1 MNPQADPMNPQT
13 ELKGQQTDRGPA
25 GKPGTDIRA
34 RADTRARI
42 ESIYRAAPIGIGLVV
57 DRTLLE
63 VNDRL
68 CRMTGYA
75 REELVGR
82 NARILY
88 PSEDEYAFVGTEK
101 YRQIRE
107 QGTGTVKTRF
117 QTKTGIILDI
127 MLTSAPL
134 DPDDL
139 SAGITFTAV
148 DITRDTKVEDQM
160 HQARK
165 MEAIG
170 ILAGGIA
177 HDFNNILFPI
187 MGHTELLLED
197 VPGDSPFR
205 NSLNKIHAASLRA
218 RDLVS
223 QILTFSRQEKNRPR
237 LLTLQPVVKEVM
249 KMIRAT
255 IPASIQIVQKIDAGC
270 GPVRA
275 DPIQIHQIVMNLAT
289 NAYHAME
296 ETGGE
301 LTVSLT
307 RADPM
312 PCDPATPDMSPG
324 PRVCLSVSDTGR
336 GMDDITARKMFDPFF
351 TTKKPGKGT
360 GMGLSVVHG
369 IVTGMNG
376 VIQVSSQPGS
386 GTTVDLY
393 FPLAPEIPDEKTL
406 QVDDRIPGG
415 TEKILLVDDE
425 AEIVSMEKQ
434 MLEWLGYHVT
444 PFTSSVDALE
454 RFTTSPDAFDLVITD
469 MAMPWISGDK
479 LAARLSEIRPEIPV
493 VICTGFSEIMDRE
506 KAASLGFKGF
516 LFKPIVMKDLACAI
530 RRVLDAQA

>member
-1 MNPQADPMNPQT
+1 MNQKTTQA
-13 ELKGQQTDRGPA
+13 GA
-25 GKPGTDIRA
+25 GKPSV
-34 RADTRARI
+34 DTRARI
-42 ESIYRAAPIGIGLVV
+42 ESIYRAAPIGIGMVT
-57 DRTLLE
+57 DRILLE
-63 VNDRL
+63 VNDCL
-68 CRMTGYA
+68 CQMTGYA
-75 REELVGR
+75 RETLVGC
-82 NARILY
+82 NSRILY
-88 PSEDEYAFVGTEK
+88 PSDDEYAFVGREK

-117 QTKTGIILDI
+117 LTKAGNILDI
-127 MLTSAPL
+127 MLSSAPL

-139 SAGITFTAV
+139 SAGVTFTAV
-148 DITRDTKVEDQM
+148 DITRDIRVEEQQ

-170 ILAGGIA
+170 ALAGGIA

-187 MGHTELLLED
+187 MGHAELLLED
-197 VPGDSPFR
+197 IPGDSPFR
-205 NSLNKIHAASLRA
+205 YSLKKIHAASLRA

-223 QILTFSRQEKNRPR
+223 QILTFSRQEKNSPR
-237 LLTLQPVVKEVM
+237 LLTLQPVVREVM

-255 IPASIQIVQKIDAGC
+255 IPASIHINLKIDAGC

-275 DPIQIHQIVMNLAT
+275 DPTQIHQVVMNLAT

-301 LTVSLT
+301 MTISLI
-307 RADPM
+307 RS
-312 PCDPATPDMSPG
+312 DPASHHLTESGNKPG
-324 PRVCLSVSDTGR
+324 SWVCLGVSDTGQ
-336 GMDDITARKMFDPFF
+336 GMDQITAKKMFDPFF

-376 VIQVSSQPGS
+376 AIQVTTEPGR

-393 FPLAPEIPDEKTL
+393 FPLAPEIPYEETHQL
-406 QVDDRIPGG
+406 DDRIPGG

-425 AEIVSMEKQ
+425 PEIVSMEKQ
-434 MLEWLGYHVT
+434 MLELLGYHVT
-444 PFTSSVDALE
+444 PFTSSVEALE
-454 RFTTSPDAFDLVITD
+454 RFKTSPDSFDLVITD
-469 MAMPWISGDK
+469 MAMPWINGEK
-479 LAARLSEIRPEIPV
+479 LAAQLFEIQPEIPV
-493 VICTGFSEIMDRE
+493 VICTGFSDTMDRE

-530 RRVLDAQA
+530 RSALDTLA

>member
-1 MNPQADPMNPQT
+1 MNQKNEQAA
-13 ELKGQQTDRGPA
+13 A
-25 GKPGTDIRA
+25 GKTLMDS
-34 RADTRARI
+34 RARI
-42 ESIYRAAPIGIGLVV
+42 ESIYRAAPIGIGLVTG
-57 DRTLLE
+57 RILLE
-63 VNDRL
+63 VNDSL
-68 CRMTGYA
+68 CRMTGYD
-75 REELVGR
+75 REELVGS
-82 NARILY
+82 NTRILY
-88 PSEDEYAFVGTEK
+88 PSEDDYAFVGKEK
-101 YRQIRE
+101 YRQIQE

-117 QTKTGIILDI
+117 RTKAGNIRDI
-127 MLTSAPL
+127 MLSSAPL
-134 DPDDL
+134 DPGDL
-139 SAGITFTAV
+139 SAGVTFTAV
-148 DITRDTKVEDQM
+148 DITRDIRLEEQL

-170 ILAGGIA
+170 ALAGGIA

-205 NSLNKIHAASLRA
+205 NSLNKIHAASMRA

-223 QILTFSRQEKNRPR
+223 QILTFSRQEKKSPR

-255 IPASIQIVQKIDAGC
+255 IPATIQIVQKIDDGC

-275 DPIQIHQIVMNLAT
+275 DPIQIHQVVMNLAT

-301 LTVSLT
+301 MTVSLT
-307 RADPM
+307 RADPG
-312 PCDPATPDMSPG
+312 PQDLIDSDMKPG
-324 PRVCLSVSDTGR
+324 PCACLSLSDTGR
-336 GMDDITARKMFDPFF
+336 GMDSITAKKIFDPFF

-376 VIQVSSQPGS
+376 AIRVTSELGR
-386 GTTVDLY
+386 GTTVAVY
-393 FPLAPEIPDEKTL
+393 FPLAPEIPDEETL

-425 AEIVSMEKQ
+425 PEIVSMEKQ
-434 MLEWLGYHVT
+434 MLEFLGYHVT
-444 PFTSSVDALE
+444 PYTSSVEALE
-454 RFTTSPDAFDLVITD
+454 QFKTSPDSFDLVITD
-469 MAMPWISGDK
+469 MSMPWISGDS
-479 LAARLSEIRPEIPV
+479 LAARLSEVRPGIPV
-493 VICTGFSEIMDRE
+493 VICTGFSEIIDRE

-516 LFKPIVMKDLACAI
+516 LFKPIVMKDLAHAI
-530 RRVLDAQA
+530 RQALDAQA